1 MPVSLTWLPFSVV
14 LGDVSNQPTPSGQK
28 VFSKDLQVQ
37 ITGFVYITLKSSVS
51 NIAWILINGEP
62 YESNSGIEVAGGAGY
77 TFKIPVKGGDT
88 VNVYFAMTTYAS
100 VHVHNSSS

>member
-62 YESNSGIEVAGGAGY
+62 YESNSGIQLPGGAGF
-77 TFKIPVKGGDT
+77 TFKIPVRGGDT